1 MEKKEIAE
9 FFDRCAP
16 WWDED
21 MIRNEVIITAILDNC
36 GIKDGMDV
44 LDVACGTGVLF
55 PDYLKR
61 GVESVTGI
69 DISPEMAKIAAEK
82 FPEVKV
88 ICGDVEETKFEKQF
102 DAVMVYNAFP
112 HFPDP
117 ARLIETLARVV
128 KPGGRLSVAHSMSR
142 EKLQQHH
149 SGRASRVSIDLI
161 HEKELAALFAPFFDV
176 DVVISNDRMY
186 QVAGTRREGEIHS
199 HGGHSHAHS
208 HSGSHD
214 HSHTGGHRHC
224 VEDTPMEELLA
235 LMKYMVS
242 HNDTHAQEMAE
253 LATKIRDAG
262 KVGAYKKIMDAVADF
277 DMLNAKFDAVLKEL
291 TQDEL

>member
-1 MEKKEIAE
+1 MEKKDIAE

-16 WWDED
+16 WWDDD
-21 MIRNEVIITAILDNC
+21 MIRNEVIITTILDNA
-36 GIKDGMDV
+36 GIKGGMDV

-61 GVESVTGI
+61 GVASVTGI
-69 DISPEMAKIAAEK
+69 DISPEMVKIAASK
-82 FPEVKV
+82 FPEVNV
-88 ICGDVEETKFEKQF
+88 ICGDVEEADFGKTF

-112 HFPDP
+112 HFPNP
-117 ARLIETLARVV
+117 AALIEALAKVV

-149 SGRASRVSIDLI
+149 NGRASKVSIDLI

-176 DVVISNDRMY
+176 DVIISNDRMY

-199 HGGHSHAHS
+199 HGGHTHAHAHS
-208 HSGSHD
+208 HTHD
-214 HSHTGGHRHC
+214 HSHVGGHEHC

-262 KVGAYKKIMDAVADF
+262 KIHAYKKIMDAVADF
-277 DMLNAKFDAVLKEL
+277 DILNAKFDAVLKEL
-291 TQDEL
+291 TRDET